1 MIELAVIVL
10 RWLQFAGA
18 VVLFGTA
25 LFQLYNP
32 PMAAALKLRR
42 IVLAGASALVLAAPM
57 GLFAQTVVMAGSVE
71 LALDPVALDFVIRQ
85 TALGL
90 AHVGRAIL
98 ALIALAL
105 ILSPVR
111 DRSLW
116 VTAAILGLAIC
127 ASFAWSG
134 HAGATTGTLGPL
146 HLAADALHTAAAGAW
161 LGALAAFVTVMGR
174 RSDTIELHHALAG
187 FANVG
192 TGAVVILTATGLV
205 NAFILVG
212 PDNVP
217 SALGGTYGQL
227 LALKMGLFALMIGLA
242 ASNRFVLTP
251 ALGQVPE
258 SLVQDATLGRLRRSL
273 VLETAL
279 GGALLAVVAVM
290 GTLAPPAAL

>member
-10 RWLQFAGA
+10 RWLQFGGA

-32 PMAAALKLRR
+32 PMAAAPPLPR
-42 IVLAGASALVLAAPM
+42 IVLAGALALVVAAPM
-57 GLFAQTVVMAGSVE
+57 GLLVQTVVMAGSVE

-90 AHVGRAIL
+90 AHVARAIL
-98 ALIALAL
+98 AFAALAL
-105 ILSPVR
+105 ILSPLR
-111 DRSLW
+111 GRSLW
-116 VTAAILGLAIC
+116 VTVAILGLAIC

-134 HAGATTGTLGPL
+134 HAGATTGALGPM

-161 LGALAAFVTVMGR
+161 LGALAAFVTVAGR

-187 FANVG
+187 FASIG

-212 PDNVP
+212 PDNVL
-217 SALGGTYGQL
+217 SALGGTYGKL
-227 LALKMGLFALMIGLA
+227 LALKIGLFALMIGLA

-251 ALGQVPE
+251 ALGE
-258 SLVQDATLGRLRRSL
+258 AAGALVQDAILGRLRRSL

>member
-10 RWLQFAGA
+10 RWLQYAGA
-18 VVLFGTA
+18 VVLFGAA

-32 PMAAALKLRR
+32 PMAAAPKLRLM
-42 IVLAGASALVLAAPM
+42 VLGAALALVLAAPV

-71 LALDPVALDFVIRQ
+71 LALDPVALDFIVRQ

-90 AHVGRAIL
+90 AHVGRTIL
-98 ALIALAL
+98 AVAALAL
-105 ILSPVR
+105 ILSR
-111 DRSLW
+111 LRGRSLW
-116 VTAAILGLAIC
+116 ATVAILGLAIC

-134 HAGATTGTLGPL
+134 HAGATTGALGPL
-146 HLAADALHTAAAGAW
+146 HLVADSLHTAAAGAW
-161 LGALAAFVTVMGR
+161 LGALAAFVTVAGR

-187 FANVG
+187 FANIG

-212 PDNVP
+212 PDNLL

-227 LALKMGLFALMIGLA
+227 LALKIGLFALMIGLA

-251 ALGQVPE
+251 ALGQAAGA
-258 SLVQDATLGRLRRSL
+258 LGQDAPRGRLRRSL

-279 GGALLAVVAVM
+279 GVALLAVVAVM

>member
-1 MIELAVIVL
+1 MIVL

-18 VVLFGTA
+18 VTLFGTA

-32 PMAAALKLRR
+32 HMAAAAKLRR
-42 IVLAGASALVLAAPM
+42 IVLVGALALVLAAPM
-57 GLFAQTVVMAGSVE
+57 GLFAQIVVMAGSVE

-98 ALIALAL
+98 ALAALAL
-105 ILSPVR
+105 ILSPLR
-111 DRSLW
+111 GRTIW
-116 VTAAILGLAIC
+116 VIVAILGVAIC

-134 HAGATTGTLGPL
+134 HAGATTSALGPV

-161 LGALAAFVTVMGR
+161 LGALAAFVTIAGR
-174 RSDTIELHHALAG
+174 RSDTTELHHALAS

-212 PDNVP
+212 PDNVL

-227 LALKMGLFALMIGLA
+227 LALKIGLFALMIGLA

-251 ALGQVPE
+251 ALGQASE
-258 SLVQDATLGRLRRSL
+258 SLVQDATPGRLRRSL
-273 VLETAL
+273 ILEAAL
-279 GGALLAVVAVM
+279 GVALLAVVAVM

>member
-10 RWLQFAGA
+10 RWLQFVGA
-18 VVLFGTA
+18 VALFGTA

-32 PMAAALKLRR
+32 PMAATPKLRR
-42 IVLAGASALVLAAPM
+42 IVLTGALALILAAPM

-90 AHVGRAIL
+90 AHVTRAIL
-98 ALIALAL
+98 AFAALAS
-105 ILSPVR
+105 ILSPLR
-111 DRSLW
+111 GRCLW
-116 VTAAILGLAIC
+116 VTVAILGLAIC

-134 HAGATTGTLGPL
+134 HAGATTGALGPL

-161 LGALAAFVTVMGR
+161 LGALAAFVTVAGR

-192 TGAVVILTATGLV
+192 TGAVVLLTATGLV

-212 PDNVP
+212 PDNVL

-227 LALKMGLFALMIGLA
+227 LALKIGLFALMIGLA

-251 ALGQVPE
+251 TLGQAPE

-279 GGALLAVVAVM
+279 GVALLAVVAVM

>member
-10 RWLQFAGA
+10 RWLQYAGA
-18 VVLFGTA
+18 VVLFGAA

-32 PMAAALKLRR
+32 PMVAALKLRR

-71 LALDPVALDFVIRQ
+71 LALDPVALDYVIRQ

-98 ALIALAL
+98 ASAALAL
-105 ILSPVR
+105 ILSPLR
-111 DRSLW
+111 GRSLW
-116 VTAAILGLAIC
+116 VTVAILGLAIC

-134 HAGATTGTLGPL
+134 HAGATTGALGPL
-146 HLAADALHTAAAGAW
+146 HLAADALHTTAAGAW
-161 LGALAAFVTVMGR
+161 LGALAAFVTVVGR

-192 TGAVVILTATGLV
+192 TGAVVLLTATGLV

-212 PDNVP
+212 PDNVL

-227 LALKMGLFALMIGLA
+227 LTLKIGLFALMIGLA

-251 ALGQVPE
+251 ALGRATE
-258 SLVQDATLGRLRRSL
+258 TLGREGALNRLRRSL
-273 VLETAL
+273 VLEAAL
-279 GGALLAVVAVM
+279 GAALLAVVAVM
-290 GTLAPPAAL
+290 GTQAPPAAL

>member
-25 LFQLYNP
+25 LFQLCNP
-32 PMAAALKLRR
+32 PMAAAPVLRR
-42 IVLAGASALVLAAPM
+42 IVLAGALALVLAAPM

-71 LALDPVALDFVIRQ
+71 LALDLVALDFVVRQ

-90 AHVGRAIL
+90 AHVTRAIL
-98 ALIALAL
+98 AFAALAL
-105 ILSPVR
+105 ILSPLRGRPV
-111 DRSLW
+111 W
-116 VTAAILGLAIC
+116 VTVAILGLAIC

-134 HAGATTGTLGPL
+134 HAGATTGALGPV

-161 LGALAAFVTVMGR
+161 LGALAAFVTLVGR
-174 RSDTIELHHALAG
+174 RSDTVELHQALAG

-192 TGAVVILTATGLV
+192 TGSVAILTATGLV
-205 NAFILVG
+205 NAFVLVG
-212 PDNVP
+212 PDNLL
-217 SALGGTYGQL
+217 SALGETYGQL
-227 LALKMGLFALMIGLA
+227 LAMKIGLFALMIGSA

-251 ALGQVPE
+251 ALGRAAG
-258 SLVQDATLGRLRRSL
+258 SLDQDATLGRLRRSL
-273 VLETAL
+273 ILETAL
-279 GGALLAVVAVM
+279 GVALLAAVAVM